1 MTQGEIWRNNKLSSS
16 HCHVIDGVYYYV
28 KDYRGKYAVVLKADE
43 AYHNI
48 KLPEYINTSEG
59 NNIPVEEI
67 NYIAFAETELE
78 TISLPNTLKRIDTA
92 AFRDCKSLVRVDFPA
107 KMESIK
113 EDAFCRC
120 VKLKSIRLPEYVDSL
135 ERAIFAGCSSLEH
148 FILPKNIEAIPSSMF
163 AGCVSLTTIDFPSH
177 ITMIGYYSFEGCQG
191 ISKIELG
198 NNIQSVDTGAFAKC
212 TGIESLVIKNANI
225 KLSSECFDDCK
236 SLKNIQK
243 PSSTFTLEDSCFV
256 GCNNLDKKI
265 ALKQTKFGDYLK
277 QRKKQ
282 EEKEERQRRMREKKW
297 YPIWD
302 AAQTVLALLIIAPIG
317 IAGYFLFAVMA
328 QSIVV
333 VLTIAGC
340 VFVVGVIIIGLYEW
354 ITGNRVRTDLL
365 EMMNSPVVIIP
376 LMVIGVVIGLIML
389 YNMFFEP

>member
-1 MTQGEIWRNNKLSSS
+1 M
-16 HCHVIDGVYYYV
+16 
-28 KDYRGKYAVVLKADE
+28 
-43 AYHNI
+43 
-48 KLPEYINTSEG
+48 
-59 NNIPVEEI
+59 
-67 NYIAFAETELE
+67 
-78 TISLPNTLKRIDTA
+78 
-92 AFRDCKSLVRVDFPA
+92 
-107 KMESIK
+107 
-113 EDAFCRC
+113 
-120 VKLKSIRLPEYVDSL
+120 
-135 ERAIFAGCSSLEH
+135 AIFTSLSLFFCVAYFSFSSIS
-148 FILPKNIEAIPSSMF
+148 F
-163 AGCVSLTTIDFPSH
+163 
-177 ITMIGYYSFEGCQG
+177 FEGGCG
-191 ISKIELG
+191 FEGKIELG

-225 KLSSECFDDCK
+225 KLSSKCFDDCK

-297 YPIWD
+297 YPIWN

-328 QSIVV
+328 QYIVA

-340 VFVVGVIIIGLYEW
+340 VFVVGAIIIGLYEW